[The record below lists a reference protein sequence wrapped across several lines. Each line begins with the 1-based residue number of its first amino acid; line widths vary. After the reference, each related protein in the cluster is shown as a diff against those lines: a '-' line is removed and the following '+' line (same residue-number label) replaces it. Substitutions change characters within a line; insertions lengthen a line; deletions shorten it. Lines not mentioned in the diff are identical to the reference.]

1 MWIVVSGL
9 LKAGKGLRFGM
20 AKAAPMRQ
28 LLSTTAG
35 RNVAV
40 LVGALALATAVGI
53 AVLWPDGEEAIQ
65 AAPEAGN
72 DPVQAEVTQVTKV
85 PCQAPEAQDCTQVS
99 ADVLSGPDEGSA
111 ATFSTGN
118 TVNSVDVSVGDHVRL
133 IKNEIDPNAPV
144 QTDQYTFLDFEREGP
159 LIWLAV
165 VFAVVVVLFGR
176 LRGAMSL
183 LGLGASL
190 VVVFAFVVPA
200 MLSGTEPVLVA
211 AVGASAVMLLTIS
224 LAHGLGAKSMA
235 AILGTTASLALTIG
249 LALLFS
255 ELTYLTGFGSEE
267 SSLVLVGNA
276 SISLRGLVIAA
287 IVIGALG
294 VLDDVTVS
302 QASTV
307 MALRRSNPDYRLR
320 ELFREAL
327 DVGHDHV
334 AATVNTLVL
343 AYVGASLPILLVFSV
358 SGVAVSDALN
368 TEAVAEALVGML
380 VGSIGLIAAVPITTA
395 LAATLAV
402 RLPPEALG
410 RAAPAHA
417 H

>member
-1 MWIVVSGL
+1 
-9 LKAGKGLRFGM
+9 
-20 AKAAPMRQ
+20 MRQ
-28 LLSTTAG
+28 LLSTRAG

-40 LVGALALATAVGI
+40 VVGVLAIATVVGI
-53 AVLWPDGEEAIQ
+53 AVLWPDGEQAVE
-65 AAPEAGN
+65 AAPTSGGE
-72 DPVQAEVTQVTKV
+72 PVQAEVTRVAQI
-85 PCQAPEAQDCTQVS
+85 PCQAPEAEDCAQVS
-99 ADVLSGPDEGSA
+99 AKLLSGPDEGSTA
-111 ATFSTGN
+111 MFSTGN
-118 TVNSVDVSVGDHVRL
+118 TVSSVDVSVGDDVRL
-133 IKNEIDPNAPV
+133 IKNQIDPNAPV
-144 QTDQYTFLDFEREGP
+144 QGDPYTFLDFERQGP
-159 LIWLAV
+159 LIWLAIAFGV
-165 VFAVVVVLFGR
+165 IVVVFGR

-200 MLSGTEPVLVA
+200 MLSGASPVVVA
-211 AVGASAVMLLTIS
+211 ALGASAVMLLTIS

-235 AILGTTASLALTIG
+235 AILGTTVSLALTIG

-255 ELTYLTGFGSEE
+255 ELAYLTGFGSEE
-267 SSLVLVGNA
+267 SSLVLVGNS
-276 SISLRGLVIAA
+276 SISLRGLVIAG

-302 QASTV
+302 QSSTV
-307 MALRRSNPDYRLR
+307 MALRRSNPGYRFG

-343 AYVGASLPILLVFSV
+343 AYVGASLPILLIFSI

-368 TEAVAEALVGML
+368 TEAVAEQIVGML

-395 LAATLAV
+395 LAGMLAV
-402 RLPPEALG
+402 KLPPESLG
-410 RAAPAHA
+410 RAEPAHA

>member
-1 MWIVVSGL
+1 MRELLLTRAGRYVAGLVGL
-9 LKAGKGLRFGM
+9 LAILT
-20 AKAAPMRQ
+20 
-28 LLSTTAG
+28 S
-35 RNVAV
+35 
-40 LVGALALATAVGI
+40 VGI
-53 AVLWPDGEEAIQ
+53 ALLWPSGEKAVE
-65 AAPEAGN
+65 AAPGTTGEV
-72 DPVQAEVTQVTKV
+72 VQAEVTEIMEV
-85 PCQAPEAQDCTQVS
+85 PCQAPEAENCAQVS
-99 ADVLSGPDEGSA
+99 AALRSGPDEGSTS
-111 ATFSTGN
+111 TFSTGE
-118 TVNSVDVSVGDHVRL
+118 SVSSVAVSVGDDVRL
-133 IKNEIDPNAPV
+133 MKNQIDPSAPV
-144 QTDQYTFLDFEREGP
+144 QGEPYTFLDFEREDA

-165 VFAVVVVLFGR
+165 AFGVVVVLFGR

-190 VVVFAFVVPA
+190 VVVFAFLVPA
-200 MLSGTEPVLVA
+200 MLSGTSPVVVA

-235 AILGTTASLALTIG
+235 AILGTTASLAVTIG

-255 ELTYLTGFGSEE
+255 ELAYLTGFGSEE
-267 SSLVLVGNA
+267 SSLILIGDS
-276 SISLRGLVIAA
+276 SISLRGLVIAG

-302 QASTV
+302 QSSTV
-307 MALRRSNPDYRLR
+307 MALRRSSPDLRFR

-343 AYVGASLPILLVFSV
+343 AYVGASLPILLIFSI
-358 SGVAVSDALN
+358 SGVEVSDALN
-368 TEAVAEALVGML
+368 HEAVAEQIVGML

-395 LAATLAV
+395 LAGMLAV
-402 RLPPEALG
+402 RLPAEALG
-410 RAAPAHA
+410 RGEPLHT

>member
-1 MWIVVSGL
+1 
-9 LKAGKGLRFGM
+9 
-20 AKAAPMRQ
+20 MRQ

-35 RNVAV
+35 RNVAGVVGLLAV
-40 LVGALALATAVGI
+40 LTIVGI
-53 AVLWPDGEEAIQ
+53 VLLWPDGEQAVE
-65 AAPEAGN
+65 AAPAATS
-72 DPVQAEVTQVTKV
+72 DALQAEVTTIRQVA
-85 PCQAPEAQDCTQVS
+85 CQAPEAMDCTQVS
-99 ADVLSGPDEGSA
+99 AELLSGPDEGST

-118 TVNSVDVSVGDHVRL
+118 TVSSVDVSVGDHVRL
-133 IKNEIDPNAPV
+133 AKNQIDPNASV
-144 QTDQYTFLDFEREGP
+144 QGDPYTFLDFEREGP
-159 LIWLAV
+159 LIWLAIA
-165 VFAVVVVLFGR
+165 FGVVVILFGR

-200 MLSGTEPVLVA
+200 MLSGTSPVVVA
-211 AVGASAVMLLTIS
+211 AVGASAVMLLTIA

-235 AILGTTASLALTIG
+235 AILGTTVSLAVTIG

-255 ELTYLTGFGSEE
+255 KLAYLTGFGSEE
-267 SSLVLVGNA
+267 SSLVLIGNN
-276 SISLRGLVIAA
+276 SISLRGLVIAG

-302 QASTV
+302 QSSVV
-307 MALRRSNPDYRLR
+307 MALRRSNPGLRFR

-327 DVGHDHV
+327 DVGQDHV

-343 AYVGASLPILLVFSV
+343 AYVGASLPILLIFSI

-368 TEAVAEALVGML
+368 AEAVAEQVVGML

-395 LAATLAV
+395 LAGMLAV

-410 RAAPAHA
+410 RAEPVHA

>member
-1 MWIVVSGL
+1 
-9 LKAGKGLRFGM
+9 
-20 AKAAPMRQ
+20 MRQ
-28 LLSTTAG
+28 LLSTRAG

-40 LVGALALATAVGI
+40 LVSLLTIATVVGI
-53 AVLWPDGEEAIQ
+53 AVLWPDGEQ
-65 AAPEAGN
+65 A
-72 DPVQAEVTQVTKV
+72 VQATPTSGGDAVPAEVTQISQV

-99 ADVLSGPDEGSA
+99 AELQSGPDEGST

-118 TVNSVDVSVGDHVRL
+118 TLNSVDVAVGDHVRL
-133 IKNEIDPNAPV
+133 IKNQIDPNAPI
-144 QTDQYTFLDFEREGP
+144 QGDPYTFLDFERQGP

-165 VFAVVVVLFGR
+165 AFGVIVILFGR

-190 VVVFAFVVPA
+190 VVIFAFVVPA
-200 MLSGTEPVLVA
+200 MLSGTSPVLVA
-211 AVGASAVMLLTIS
+211 ALGASAVMLLTIS

-235 AILGTTASLALTIG
+235 AILGTTVSLALTIG

-255 ELTYLTGFGSEE
+255 ELAYLTGFGSEE
-267 SSLVLVGNA
+267 SSLVLVGNS
-276 SISLRGLVIAA
+276 SISLRGLVIAG

-302 QASTV
+302 QSSTV
-307 MALRRSNPDYRLR
+307 MALRRSNPAYRFG

-343 AYVGASLPILLVFSV
+343 AYVGASLPILLIFSI

-368 TEAVAEALVGML
+368 TEAVAEQIVGML

-395 LAATLAV
+395 LAGMLAV

-410 RAAPAHA
+410 RLEPVHA

>member
-1 MWIVVSGL
+1 MAGLVGL
-9 LKAGKGLRFGM
+9 LAI
-20 AKAAPMRQ
+20 
-28 LLSTTAG
+28 
-35 RNVAV
+35 
-40 LVGALALATAVGI
+40 ATVVGI
-53 AVLWPDGEEAIQ
+53 AVMWPDGDQAVE
-65 AAPEAGN
+65 AAPASGS
-72 DPVQAEVTQVTKV
+72 DAVQAEVTQIRQV
-85 PCQAPEAQDCTQVS
+85 PCQAPEAEDCTQVS
-99 ADVLSGPDEGSA
+99 AELLSGPDEGST

-118 TVNSVDVSVGDHVRL
+118 TVSSVDVSVGDHVRL
-133 IKNEIDPNAPV
+133 LKNQIDPNAPV
-144 QTDQYTFLDFEREGP
+144 QGDPYTFLDFEREGP
-159 LIWLAV
+159 LIWLAIAFGLIV
-165 VFAVVVVLFGR
+165 ILFGR

-200 MLSGTEPVLVA
+200 MLSGTSPVLVA

-235 AILGTTASLALTIG
+235 AILGTTVSLALTIG

-255 ELTYLTGFGSEE
+255 ELAYLTGFGSEE
-267 SSLVLVGNA
+267 SSLVLVGN
-276 SISLRGLVIAA
+276 SSVSLRGLVIAG

-302 QASTV
+302 QSSTV
-307 MALRRSNPDYRLR
+307 MALRRSNPAYRFG

-343 AYVGASLPILLVFSV
+343 AYVGASLPILLIFSI

-368 TEAVAEALVGML
+368 TEAVAEQIVGML

-395 LAATLAV
+395 LAGTLAV
-402 RLPPEALG
+402 RLPPEKTLG
-410 RAAPAHA
+410 PGEHAHA

>member
-1 MWIVVSGL
+1 
-9 LKAGKGLRFGM
+9 
-20 AKAAPMRQ
+20 MRQ

-35 RNVAV
+35 RSVAG
-40 LVGALALATAVGI
+40 LVGLLAVITVVGI
-53 AVLWPDGEEAIQ
+53 VLLWPSGEEKALE
-65 AAPEAGN
+65 AAPGTTGA
-72 DPVQAEVTQVTKV
+72 PVQAEVSAIEQV
-85 PCQAPEAQDCTQVS
+85 PCQAPEAESCARVS
-99 ADVLSGPDEGSA
+99 AELLSGPDEEST

-118 TVNSVDVSVGDHVRL
+118 SISSVDVSVGDNVRL
-133 IKNEIDPNAPV
+133 LENQVDPNAPI
-144 QTDQYTFLDFEREGP
+144 QTDPYTFLDFEREGS

-165 VFAVVVVLFGR
+165 AFGLVVVLFGR

-200 MLSGTEPVLVA
+200 MLSGTSPVVVA
-211 AVGASAVMLLTIS
+211 GVGASAVMLLTIS

-235 AILGTTASLALTIG
+235 AILGTTASLAVTIG

-255 ELTYLTGFGSEE
+255 ELAYLTGFGSEV
-267 SSLVLVGNA
+267 SSLILVGNN
-276 SISLRGLVIAA
+276 SISLEGLVIAG

-302 QASTV
+302 QSSTV
-307 MALRRSNPDYRLR
+307 MALRRSNPELRFR

-343 AYVGASLPILLVFSV
+343 AYVGASLPILLIFSV
-358 SGVAVSDALN
+358 SGVSVSDGLN
-368 TEAVAEALVGML
+368 HEAVAEQIVGML

-395 LAATLAV
+395 LAGMLAV
-402 RLPPEALG
+402 RLPPDTLG
-410 RAAPAHA
+410 RVKPVHA

>member
-1 MWIVVSGL
+1 VAALVGL
-9 LKAGKGLRFGM
+9 LAIM
-20 AKAAPMRQ
+20 
-28 LLSTTAG
+28 T
-35 RNVAV
+35 V
-40 LVGALALATAVGI
+40 VGI
-53 AVLWPDGEEAIQ
+53 AVLWPEGEEAVQ
-65 AAPEAGN
+65 AAPTSGG
-72 DPVQAEVTQVTKV
+72 DPVQAEVTQISQVA
-85 PCQAPEAQDCTQVS
+85 CQAPEAQDCTQIS
-99 ADVLSGPDEGSA
+99 ADLLSGPDEGST

-118 TVNSVDVSVGDHVRL
+118 TLNSPDVSVGDQVRL
-133 IKNEIDPNAPV
+133 IKNQIDPNAPV
-144 QTDQYTFLDFEREGP
+144 QGDPYTFLDFERQGP
-159 LIWLAV
+159 LVWLAIAFGV
-165 VFAVVVVLFGR
+165 IVVLFGR

-200 MLSGTEPVLVA
+200 MLSGTSPVLVA
-211 AVGASAVMLLTIS
+211 AVGASAVMLLTIA

-235 AILGTTASLALTIG
+235 AILGTTVSLALTIG

-255 ELTYLTGFGSEE
+255 ELVYLTGFGSEE
-267 SSLVLVGNA
+267 SSLVLVGN
-276 SISLRGLVIAA
+276 SSVSLRGLVIAG

-302 QASTV
+302 QSSTV
-307 MALRRSNPDYRLR
+307 MALRRSNPAYRFG

-327 DVGHDHV
+327 DVGQDHV

-343 AYVGASLPILLVFSV
+343 AYVGASLPILLIFSI

-368 TEAVAEALVGML
+368 AEAVAEQIVGML

-395 LAATLAV
+395 LAGMLAM

-410 RAAPAHA
+410 RAEPVHS